1 MIILSQPPTL
11 RGIQDERI
19 EAIQKY
25 LIQLA
30 DELSVSLNNINYTS
44 FDEETQNIIKGG

>member
-11 RGIQDERI
+11 RGTQDEKI
-19 EAIQKY
+19 ETMQKY
-25 LIQLA
+25 LTRLA
-30 DELSVSLNNINYTS
+30 DELSASLNNINYTS

>member
-11 RGIQDERI
+11 RGTPEEKLVTLQR
-19 EAIQKY
+19 Y
-25 LIQLA
+25 LIQIT

-44 FDEETQNIIKGG
+44 FDEETQKIIKGG